1 MVSLLEEKAKTLS
14 SLAVSLWSK
23 QFQNIYVT
31 DPWKTGSWSSHDSMK
46 DCLLMASLVYLN
58 LTASLCQGPAL
69 KLLMGPSAADW
80 AAGTGLV
87 AGLGCLAQLQSL
99 CLCTFL

>member
-14 SLAVSLWSK
+14 LLAVSLRSK
-23 QFQNIYVT
+23 QFQNIDVT

-58 LTASLCQGPAL
+58 ASLCHGPAL
-69 KLLMGPSAADW
+69 ELLMGPSAADW
-80 AAGTGLV
+80 AAGTGPV
-87 AGLGCLAQLQSL
+87 AGPGCLAQLQSL